1 MWWAKI
7 TDYLNNK
14 SVKLS
19 TADLELLQRVRLGKM
34 ADSKIDPFEDWDVD
48 LGDKGFEH
56 PLSAAPEPK
65 RRFIPSKWER
75 LKVSK
80 FIQALKKGWM
90 KTLAEKAKD

>member
-34 ADSKIDPFEDWDVD
+34 ADSSIDPFEDWDVD
-48 LGDKGFEH
+48 FGDKGFEH

-65 RRFIPSKWER
+65 SRFVPSKWER

-80 FIQALKKGWM
+80 FI
-90 KTLAEKAKD
+90 